1 MQQVGQITPVKQTR
15 RLPARKVT
23 SAEKAAIVVRFLM
36 TEGANVPLKELPEDL
51 QAELT
56 QQMGNLRRID
66 RDTLIDVV
74 EEFAAELEAT
84 GLTFP
89 KGVAGALSALDG
101 QISPAAAAQIRKRSG
116 VRASG
121 DPWEKLRAMQEDDL
135 LEIID
140 GESTEVAAVLI
151 SKIDVKKAAALLG
164 KMPGERARRI
174 TYAVSQTSA
183 VTPDAVDRIGRALVA
198 QLEDTPE
205 VAFDNPPVDRVGAI
219 LNSSRSAMRDAI
231 LEGLDAEDEDF
242 AGKVRKAIF
251 TFKHIA
257 TRVDAK
263 DVPAI
268 LRAVNNDV
276 LVTALA
282 AATDELTAPAAEH
295 ILSNISTRMADQL
308 REAVQDLGTVPE
320 EDGEIAM
327 ADVIT
332 GIRGLADAGEILL
345 NEEVSA

>member
-1 MQQVGQITPVKQTR
+1 MQLGQITPVKQER

-36 TEGANVPLKELPEDL
+36 TEGADVPLKELPEDL

-56 QQMGNLRRID
+56 HQMGNLRRID
-66 RDTLIDVV
+66 RDTLIEVI
-74 EEFAAELEAT
+74 EEFANELEST

-121 DPWEKLRAMQEDDL
+121 DPWEKLRG
-135 LEIID
+135 LEVEELFDILD
-140 GESTEVAAVLI
+140 GESTEVAAVLV
-151 SKIDVKKAAALLG
+151 SKLDVKKAAQLLG
-164 KMPGERARRI
+164 QLPGERARRI
-174 TYAVSQTSA
+174 TYAVSKTSA
-183 VTPDAVDRIGRALVA
+183 VTPDAVDRIGRALTA
-198 QLEDTPE
+198 QLEDAP
-205 VAFDNPPVDRVGAI
+205 VLAFDNPPVDRVGAI
-219 LNSSRSAMRDAI
+219 LNSSRSATRDAL
-231 LEGLDAEDEDF
+231 LEGLAEEDEAF
-242 AGKVRKAIF
+242 ASEVKKAIF

-257 TRVDAK
+257 ARVDAR

-282 AATDELTAPAAEH
+282 AAKDDLTKPSAEH
-295 ILSNISTRMADQL
+295 ILGNISARMADQL
-308 REAVQDLGTVPE
+308 REAVEEAGEVPE
-320 EDGEIAM
+320 EDGETAM
-327 ADVIT
+327 SDVVT
-332 GIRGLADAGEILL
+332 AVRALADNGEILL
-345 NEEVSA
+345 NEAENA